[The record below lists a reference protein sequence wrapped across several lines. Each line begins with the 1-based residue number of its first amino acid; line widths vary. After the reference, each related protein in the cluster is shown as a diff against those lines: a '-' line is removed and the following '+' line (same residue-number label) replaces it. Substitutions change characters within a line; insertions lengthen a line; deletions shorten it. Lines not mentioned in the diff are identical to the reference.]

1 MNIAIIPARGGSKR
15 IPRKNIKLFAGKP
28 IIAYAISAAR
38 ESGLFEH
45 IVVSTDDDEIASVSK
60 EWGAIVPFMRPTEL
74 ADDHTPTVP
83 VVADAIEKCEDLGWY
98 SSFVCCIYPCVPFL
112 RSEDLRSA
120 LAMLKNSTADYCFPI
135 AEFPAAVQRALRR
148 NASGVVEPIYPEYQL
163 TRTQDLEPA
172 HFDAGQFY
180 WGGREAWRRNPGLHT
195 NALALSI
202 PAQRVVDIDTNDDWG
217 RAEFLYAFAAGNA
230 PR

>member
-28 IIAYAISAAR
+28 IIAYAISAAK

-60 EWGAIVPFMRPTEL
+60 EWGAIVPFMRPTGL

-112 RSEDLRSA
+112 RAEDLRSA

-135 AEFPAAVQRALRR
+135 AEFPAAVQRALRQ
-148 NASGVVEPIYPEYQL
+148 NANGFVEPIYPEHQL

-180 WGGREAWRRNPGLHT
+180 WGSREAWRRNPRPHT

-202 PAQRVVDIDTNDDWG
+202 PSQRVVDIDTNEDWD

-230 PR
+230 SR